1 MPAITP
7 EHIHA
12 LIAAAINADDLDAFM
27 ELHEE
32 EATALVPPDRQA
44 VSGRH
49 AIAAAAAPAIRDMTG
64 FEVEV
69 AEKLQ
74 AGDLAMT
81 HAFWH
86 AVGIAGGKPVEMS
99 GRGTVVSRRQPD
111 GTWRIVLDNPMS
123 PS

>member
-1 MPAITP
+1 MRATTP
-7 EHIHA
+7 EHIHV
-12 LIAAAINADDLDAFM
+12 LIAAAINADDLDAFT

-32 EATALVPPDRQA
+32 HATALVPPDGRP

-49 AIAAAAAPAIRDMTG
+49 AITAAAAPAIAGMTG

-69 AEKLQ
+69 VEQLQ

-81 HAFWH
+81 HARWH
-86 AVGIAGGKPVEMS
+86 AVGTVRGEPVTMA

-123 PS
+123 PA